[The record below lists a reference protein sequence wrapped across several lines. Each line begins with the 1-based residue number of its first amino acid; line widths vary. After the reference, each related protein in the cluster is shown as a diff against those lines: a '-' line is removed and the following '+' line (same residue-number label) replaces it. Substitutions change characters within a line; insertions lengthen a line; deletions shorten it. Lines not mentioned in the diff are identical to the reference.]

1 MQLFLGSNSG
11 LDLSKLIGGAG
22 ALNFGGN
29 SAGGLNLAAIP
40 GMPQLTRAQG
50 CYYIKI
56 TYIFEFKSNS
66 SHLNLDCNF
75 HTSLLIKTNK
85 KRKRKLCPDNQR

>member
-40 GMPQLTRAQG
+40 GMPQLTLAQG
-50 CYYIKI
+50 CYIEI
-56 TYIFEFKSNS
+56 
-66 SHLNLDCNF
+66 
-75 HTSLLIKTNK
+75 
-85 KRKRKLCPDNQR
+85 